1 MTFRVLYVLL
11 IMSHDR
17 RRILHFNVTTSPSAQ
32 WTAQQVVEAFPYET
46 LPRFLLRDRDKIFG
60 STFVRRVRAM
70 GIGEVVTAPGSPWQN
85 PYCERLI

>member
-1 MTFRVLYVLL
+1 VLYVLL

-46 LPRFLLRDRDKIFG
+46 APRFLLHDCDSIFG
-60 STFVRRVRAM
+60 ASFVQR
-70 GIGEVVTAPGSPWQN
+70 ISSISIEEVVTAPGSPWQSV
-85 PYCERLI
+85 L